1 MKMMKFLWEWWQRIC
16 KLHRSDD
23 ETAGG
28 EFANFF
34 MPEMT
39 RGFFIRLGVVAVLA
53 VAVFR
58 FLLIPCVISGAS
70 MEPTY
75 KRVGFTFCW
84 RGKYWFSKPQVGDVV
99 IIRSSGKIYYLKRI
113 VAMPGDV
120 VAFRRGLLYVNGKQA
135 REPYVHFGSD
145 WNLRPRKVKEGHY
158 YVVGDNRSMP
168 LEQHRFGQVAAK
180 RVKGVPLW

>member
-1 MKMMKFLWEWWQRIC
+1 MKFLWELWQKIC

-28 EFANFF
+28 EFADFF
-34 MPEMT
+34 MPELT
-39 RGFFIRLGVVAVLA
+39 RGFLIRLSVVAVSAA
-53 VAVFR
+53 VVFY
-58 FLLIPCVISGAS
+58 FLLIPCVISGES

-84 RGKYWFSKPQVGDVV
+84 RGKYWFSEPQKGDVV
-99 IIRSSGKIYYLKRI
+99 IIRYSGKTYYLKRI
-113 VAMPGDV
+113 VALPGDV
-120 VAFRRGLLYVNGKQA
+120 VAFRRGILYVNGKPQK
-135 REPYVHFGSD
+135 EPYVRFGSD
-145 WNLRPRKVKEGHY
+145 WDLRPRKVDAGHY

-168 LEQHRFGQVAAK
+168 LEQHRFGQVAAG